1 MEIKVFKY
9 IPELDAFLVTEEFSD
24 IVRTLGLSEWND
36 VVFIGRYFMLDND
49 YGEHWFDNW
58 REREE
63 LGEKAEA
70 LGIDVGFCGENLK
83 VIVPERMQNGHDGPC
98 HSQQMRKLFW
108 TDVLKSLTLSLDFL
122 FAECR
127 RQHTKKK
134 FPRRDEEQLN
144 VEEVIA
150 KVKAKYER

>member
-58 REREE
+58 YERDD
-63 LGEKAEA
+63 LAEKAES
-70 LGIDVGFCGENLK
+70 LGLDGENLM
-83 VIVPERMQNGHDGPC
+83 IVSPERMQNGHDGPC
-98 HSQQMRKLFW
+98 HSPQMRKMFW
-108 TDVLKSLTLSLDFL
+108 TDVLKSLTLSLEFL
-122 FAECR
+122 FDECR
-127 RQHTKKK
+127 RQHCKRK
-134 FPRRDEEQLN
+134 FVRPDDEKIDP
-144 VEEVIA
+144 VEVIA